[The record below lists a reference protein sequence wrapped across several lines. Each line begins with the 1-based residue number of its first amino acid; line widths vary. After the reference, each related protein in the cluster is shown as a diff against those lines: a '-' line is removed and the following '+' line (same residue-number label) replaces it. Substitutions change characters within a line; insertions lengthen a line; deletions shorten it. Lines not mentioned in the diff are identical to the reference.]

1 MTGSAGAAGGSAS
14 PGTPAFAF
22 ASSLEDFRVNYYCI
36 GPQAANPANCQP
48 ATAAPPPPVTDVGD
62 AAVEDGGA
70 PVAPE
75 PAGNDFYATEFDGAL
90 GNPAPGSAKIT
101 LQFSLDG
108 QLADFARN
116 FGTNATSGLNL
127 AGKVITAQARVEVGG
142 APTVVGKMYVKTGAT
157 YSYADGGESQ
167 PLMPGTWTT
176 LTYSMPTY
184 YANMAVYDI
193 SDVRELGIEILG
205 RGATGVMPTV
215 VHIDSIA
222 Y

>member
-1 MTGSAGAAGGSAS
+1 MAG
-14 PGTPAFAF
+14 
-22 ASSLEDFRVNYYCI
+22 
-36 GPQAANPANCQP
+36 
-48 ATAAPPPPVTDVGD
+48 APPPVADAGGD
-62 AAVEDGGA
+62 AAAEDGGA
-70 PVAPE
+70 PGAAE
-75 PAGNDFYATEFDGAL
+75 PVGNDFYATEFDGAL

-116 FGTNATSGLNL
+116 FGTNATPGLNL
-127 AGKVITAQARVEVGG
+127 AGKVITAQARVEAGG

-167 PLMPGTWTT
+167 PLVPGTWTT
-176 LTYSMPTY
+176 LTYSTPSY